1 MNKLIDQYGELAR
14 GNELLRV
21 GSQLSGAD
29 VLRRFIAEGQYAPGD
44 RLPSERQLIESL
56 GLRRSAL
63 RKALDELE
71 FEGVIWRHVGKGT
84 FISVRSDTKGAR
96 IADDIGRKMTPIRMV
111 QARLCIEPALAKE
124 AAIHASSGA
133 IERMRQ
139 AIFASREATTWP
151 DYEKQDGFFHRAVA
165 EASDNILLLQLFD
178 QFNEVRKVVVG
189 DTVVRD
195 TSCPTGTHKS
205 FAEHDRILA
214 AVERRDPQG
223 AYDEMKKHIGSVAS
237 RLFGEL

>member
-1 MNKLIDQYGELAR
+1 MKTMMAITNAHL
-14 GNELLRV
+14 V
-21 GSQLSGAD
+21 G
-29 VLRRFIAEGQYAPGD
+29 
-44 RLPSERQLIESL
+44 
-56 GLRRSAL
+56 
-63 RKALDELE
+63 
-71 FEGVIWRHVGKGT
+71 GKGT
-84 FISVRSDTKGAR
+84 LLLEGDRIAAVGGDIPAGAEIIDAKGAR

-139 AIFASREATTWP
+139 AVFASREATTWP
-151 DYEKQDGFFHRAVA
+151 EYEKQDGFFHRSVA

-195 TSCPTGTHKS
+195 TSRPTETHKS
-205 FAEHDRILA
+205 FVEHDNILA

>member
-1 MNKLIDQYGELAR
+1 MNKLINQYDELA
-14 GNELLRV
+14 GGKALLEV
-21 GSQLSGAD
+21 GPQLSGAD
-29 VLRRFIAEGQYAPGD
+29 VLRRLIAKGQYAPGD
-44 RLPSERQLIESL
+44 RLPSERQLIEAL
-56 GLRRSAL
+56 GLRRNAL

-71 FEGVIWRHVGKGT
+71 FEGAIWRHVGKGT
-84 FISVRSDTKGAR
+84 FVSAQSDAKGTR

-139 AIFASREATTWP
+139 AVFASREATTWP
-151 DYEKQDGFFHRAVA
+151 EYEKQDGFFHRAVA
-165 EASDNILLLQLFD
+165 EASDNILLFD

-195 TSCPTGTHKS
+195 TSRPTETHKS
-205 FAEHDRILA
+205 FVEHDNILA

>member
-1 MNKLIDQYGELAR
+1 MNKLIDQCGELAG
-14 GNELLRV
+14 GNALLGA
-21 GSQLSGAD
+21 GSQLSGAE
-29 VLRRFIAEGQYAPGD
+29 VLRRLIAKGQYAPGD
-44 RLPSERQLIESL
+44 RLPSERQLIEAL
-56 GLRRSAL
+56 GLRRNAL

-84 FISVRSDTKGAR
+84 FVSAPSDANGAR

-151 DYEKQDGFFHRAVA
+151 EYEKQDVFFIAPWRKHLIIYCYYSYLINSTKFARWLLATRWCVTRPARQKHTRVLWSTTISWRRLNVA
-165 EASDNILLLQLFD
+165 T
-178 QFNEVRKVVVG
+178 RK
-189 DTVVRD
+189 
-195 TSCPTGTHKS
+195 
-205 FAEHDRILA
+205 ALM
-214 AVERRDPQG
+214 
-223 AYDEMKKHIGSVAS
+223 MK
-237 RLFGEL
+237 